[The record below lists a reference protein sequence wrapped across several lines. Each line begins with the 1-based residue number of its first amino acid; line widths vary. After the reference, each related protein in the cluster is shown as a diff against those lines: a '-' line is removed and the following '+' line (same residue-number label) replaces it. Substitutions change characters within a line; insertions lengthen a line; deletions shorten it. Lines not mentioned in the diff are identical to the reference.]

1 MAWLGS
7 QCECDFVHVGLGCAW
22 LSPGVPGHVLPTAER
37 VQSGLLVAEPAL
49 GGLSPLPAM
58 RWGRQQ
64 QQCGTSLSFLFLP
77 PPGSNQE

>member
-7 QCECDFVHVGLGCAW
+7 QYECDFVHIGLGCAW
-22 LSPGVPGHVLPTAER
+22 LSPGVPGHVLPTAVR

-49 GGLSPLPAM
+49 GGLSPL
-58 RWGRQQ
+58 
-64 QQCGTSLSFLFLP
+64 SLHEVEPPTAAVWPFTVFPLP